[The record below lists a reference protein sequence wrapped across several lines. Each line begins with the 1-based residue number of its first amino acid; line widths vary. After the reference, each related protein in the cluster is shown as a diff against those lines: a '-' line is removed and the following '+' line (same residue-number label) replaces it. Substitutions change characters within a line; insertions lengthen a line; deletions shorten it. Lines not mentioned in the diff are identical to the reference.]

1 MSSDNHFD
9 AHLSETMRWHF
20 SADTGSPFWLDR
32 RAGLD
37 FDPVADVRTFA
48 DLRRFPDVADE
59 LRTVPVRDLVPRG
72 LAGAG
77 IAGVFESGGTTG
89 PPKRVIVF
97 DEWLEAL
104 VGWRLDGIRPAP
116 GVVRDVLAMVP
127 TGPHVVGAINRLRA
141 RTAGGLFFSVDMDP
155 RWVKKLIGQG
165 KRAEVDAYGEHLVDQ
180 AENIVRGQHV
190 SCLIATPPLLERIA
204 RRRWLAERL
213 NDTLDLIIWGGTQMD
228 PDTLAFLG
236 KSVFPDVRITAS
248 YGSTMILGEAR
259 GRDGEDHDGSPVFD
273 SFSPYV
279 SFEVVDADT
288 GAPVGFGERGRVVMN
303 HVSRFALYP
312 NVLERDTAVRLPA
325 PAGAAGVSVSGI
337 RPVAQVRGQAVVEG
351 VY

>member
-1 MSSDNHFD
+1 MTSGNNPDT
-9 AHLSETMRWHF
+9 HLSETMRWHF
-20 SADTGSPFWLDR
+20 SADTGSPFWLDKR
-32 RAGLD
+32 GSLD
-37 FDPVADVRTFA
+37 FDPIDDVRTFA
-48 DLRRFPDVADE
+48 DLRRFPDVSDE
-59 LRTVPVRDLVPRG
+59 LRTVPVRDLVPKG
-72 LAGAG
+72 LVRAG

-97 DEWLEAL
+97 DDWLEML
-104 VGWRLDGIRPAP
+104 VDWRLEGIRPAAGAVP
-116 GVVRDVLAMVP
+116 DILAMVP
-127 TGPHVVGAINRLRA
+127 TGPHVVGAINRIRA
-141 RTAGGLFFSVDMDP
+141 RSAGGLFFSVDMDP

-165 KRAEVDAYGEHLVDQ
+165 KRAEADAYGEHLVDQ
-180 AENIVRGQHV
+180 AENIVRSQHV
-190 SCLIATPPLLERIA
+190 TCLIATPPLLERIA
-204 RRRWLAERL
+204 RRRALAERL

-236 KSVFPDVRITAS
+236 KAVFPDVRITAS

-259 GRDGEDHDGSPVFD
+259 GRDGEDHDGSPIFD

-288 GAPVGFGERGRVVMN
+288 GVPVAFGECGRVVMN
-303 HVSRFALYP
+303 HVSRFAFYP

-325 PAGAAGVSVSGI
+325 PAGAVGVSVSGI
-337 RPVAQVRGQAVVEG
+337 RPVSEVHGQVVVEG